1 MGGRDSLISG
11 FVAEAGWGGAAI
23 SPLAGDASSRRYLRL
38 RRADGESAVLMDAP
52 VDRERNIGAFAR
64 IAAHLRGLGLSAP
77 DILRSDEAAGLLLA
91 EDLGDSLF
99 ARILDDQPE
108 LEGELYGAAT
118 DLLAAL
124 HSSPAPAGL
133 ETYDAPLMGDLAAL
147 ALDWYAP
154 EGGDGI
160 SRRAFC
166 GAIET
171 ALAEHACE
179 TGVLVQRDFH
189 SENALW
195 LPERDGL
202 ARVGLLDFQDAML
215 GHRAYDLVSLL
226 QDARRDV
233 APETETAMIARY
245 IAQAGLPEAGFRTA
259 YAALGAQRNLRILG
273 VFARLCIRDGKP
285 RYVDMIPRVWGLLQR
300 DLAHSALAEMRA
312 MVMNALPAPEPDILE
327 RLKNRCATVQT
338 PQ

>member
-1 MGGRDSLISG
+1 MGGRDSLIDG
-11 FVAEAGWGGAAI
+11 FVADAGWAGAAV
-23 SPLAGDASSRRYLRL
+23 SPLAGDASNRRYLRL

-52 VDRERNIGAFAR
+52 GERERNIGAFAR
-64 IAAHLRGLGLSAP
+64 IAGHLRGLGLSAP
-77 DILRSDEAAGLLLA
+77 NILRSDEAAGLLLA
-91 EDLGDSLF
+91 EDLGDRLF
-99 ARILDDQPE
+99 ARVLEDAPDM
-108 LEGELYGAAT
+108 EGELYGAAT

-124 HSSPAPAGL
+124 HSSPAPAEL
-133 ETYDAPLMGDLAAL
+133 EAYDVGLMGDLGAL

-154 EGGDGI
+154 GGGDGAA
-160 SRRAFC
+160 RRAFC
-166 GAIET
+166 GALE
-171 ALAEHACE
+171 AVLAEHACE
-179 TGVLVQRDFH
+179 AGVLVQRDFH

-233 APETETAMIARY
+233 APETEAAMIARY
-245 IAQAGLPEAGFRTA
+245 LAQAGLPEAGFRAA

-273 VFARLCIRDGKP
+273 VFARLCVRDGKP
-285 RYVDMIPRVWGLLQR
+285 RYVDMIPRVWGLLRR
-300 DLAHSALAEMRA
+300 DLAHPALAELRA
-312 MVMNALPAPEPDILE
+312 MALETLPSPEPDILE
-327 RLKNRCATVQT
+327 RLRSRCATVQK

>member
-1 MGGRDSLISG
+1 MGGRDSLIAG
-11 FVAEAGWGGAAI
+11 FVADSGWGGSAI
-23 SPLAGDASSRRYLRL
+23 SPLAGDASNRRYLRL
-38 RRADGESAVLMDAP
+38 RRADGETAVLMDAP
-52 VDRERNIGAFAR
+52 EERERNIGAFAR

-77 DILRSDEAAGLLLA
+77 DILRSDETSGLLLA
-91 EDLGDSLF
+91 EDLGDNLF
-99 ARILDDQPE
+99 ARV
-108 LEGELYGAAT
+108 LEDRPDMEGKLYSAAT

-124 HSSPAPAGL
+124 HSCPAPAGL
-133 ETYDAPLMGDLAAL
+133 EAYDAPLMGDLAAL
-147 ALDWYAP
+147 AFDWYAP
-154 EGGDGI
+154 EGGDGAA
-160 SRRAFC
+160 RRAFS

-171 ALAEHACE
+171 VLVEHACE

-273 VFARLCIRDGKP
+273 VFARLCVRDGKP

-300 DLAHSALAEMRA
+300 DLDHSALAELRA
-312 MVMNALPAPEPDILE
+312 LVLDSLPAPEPDILE
-327 RLKNRCATVQT
+327 RLKSRCATVQT